1 MLKKITKGLGKEEPS
16 NEDFD
21 FIMKELDVNGDGKL
35 SKDEFKEL
43 IEVVMQIISEENA
56 PQEKSK
62 KGAS

>member
-1 MLKKITKGLGKEEPS
+1 
-16 NEDFD
+16 
-21 FIMKELDVNGDGKL
+21 MKELDVNGDGKL